1 MSKIYIRTFGCQMND
16 RDSEALLGL
25 FLQKGYA
32 QAKSEEDAEVI
43 LINTCSVRDHA
54 ENRALSLLGTYKKL
68 KNSKFEIRNSKLI
81 IGLIGCMAKNKGDE
95 IFSKMPHIDLVCGPA
110 AFFKIPEYVERIKRS
125 KRSER
130 SPERLKEV
138 LSEAEG
144 RPKGVEGDKGLRIKD
159 LKDTERDENF
169 YGAAFRQEVDHAQVV
184 ISTGCSNFCS
194 YCIVPYT
201 RGKLRPR
208 NPKNI
213 ITEIK
218 HNIKQGRRKITLLGQ
233 NVNDYRSTF
242 NVQRSTFDRKGSID
256 FVDLLKEIDKVEGL
270 KELDFVTSHPKNT
283 SKELFRVMAES
294 DKIKKHLHL
303 PFQSGSNRILKLM
316 GRGYSREEYIELIN
330 QYKQITGG
338 TLGTDVIIGFPSET
352 EADFNQTKSLVEE
365 VGFKYAFIFKY
376 SPRLRTKAAEMD
388 DDVPEK
394 VKSRRHK
401 ELLDLQKKIS
411 RTV

>member
-1 MSKIYIRTFGCQMND
+1 MPEKSREIRQNSPRVYIRTFGCQMND

-43 LINTCSVRDHA
+43 LVNTCSVRDHA

-68 KNSKFEIRNSKLI
+68 KNSKFEIQNSKLI

-110 AFFKIPEYVERIKRS
+110 AFFKIPEYVEGIRNKVPPTTSSR
-125 KRSER
+125 RD
-130 SPERLKEV
+130 P
-138 LSEAEG
+138 AEHHWCAGG
-144 RPKGVEGDKGLRIKD
+144 RLRIKD
-159 LKDTERDENF
+159 LKDTERDESF

-233 NVNDYRSTF
+233 NVNDYYSPKSK
-242 NVQRSTFDRKGSID
+242 VQSPKS
-256 FVDLLKEIDKVEGL
+256 FVELLKEIDKIEGL
-270 KELDFVTSHPKNT
+270 EGLDFVTSHPKNT

-338 TLGTDVIIGFPSET
+338 TLGTDIIIGFPSET